1 VVKRAPVWHLSNGVF
16 DHAARWACF
25 DSAGHGGTEWRR
37 RLLRPRPRFSP
48 LEQRNT
54 CQQYSPENQL
64 EVIRQYAR
72 SRNMEIAQVYSDHGR
87 SGLNIAGREGFN
99 RLMSDVEQGH
109 ADALPRSHTT
119 LAGGDGSKRCG
130 RGRLLRIRSSE
141 TQMVR
146 YRCGSACPYGFFSE
160 FE

>member
-1 VVKRAPVWHLSNGVF
+1 MGAADGVRSGIADRGSAGPATLSSNGKSHLVVKRAPVWHLSNGVF

-25 DSAGHGGTEWRR
+25 DSAGLGGTEWRR

-87 SGLNIAGREGFN
+87 SGLNIAGRRG
-99 RLMSDVEQGH
+99 LQSLDV
-109 ADALPRSHTT
+109 
-119 LAGGDGSKRCG
+119 RCG
-130 RGRLLRIRSSE
+130 TRAR
-141 TQMVR
+141 
-146 YRCGSACPYGFFSE
+146 RCSAPLAYNVSRW
-160 FE
+160 